1 MSTRNRSAKALSS
14 VLILVLIGLLSPV
27 SAGTPTAELSGTIL
41 SADEAPLAGAKI
53 YAADTKTGK
62 IYPGNATGDK
72 GRFSLTGLPASSY
85 ELGVE
90 LEGGLYVVD
99 SSLALSEGQSQN
111 VNLSIN
117 TKKNPNPSAGTKAGV
132 TSVWNNPFT
141 AALIVLGSAAVVGVL
156 VESATDDE
164 DDSSPF

>member
-27 SAGTPTAELSGTIL
+27 SAGRPTAELSGTIF
-41 SADEAPLAGAKI
+41 STDETPLAGAKI
-53 YAADTKTGK
+53 YAADKQTGK
-62 IYPGNATGDK
+62 IYPASATGDR
-72 GRFSLTGLPASSY
+72 GRFSLKGLPAANY

-90 LEGGLYVVD
+90 LDGGLYVVG
-99 SSLALSEGQSQN
+99 SSLALADGQSQN

-117 TKKNPNPSAGTKAGV
+117 PKKNPNPSTGVKSGV

-141 AALIVLGSAAVVGVL
+141 AALIVLGSATVVGVL

-164 DDSSPF
+164 DDGSPF